1 LQNET
6 LNVFFFAGRFIRI
19 HLRFSTEKIRRKEER
34 ITGRRVRRKTTNHG
48 NVIKLR
54 FAGIYAS
61 QSLMPARL
69 ICRIIDIP
77 YGCCALDSSYLRKV
91 PKQLNFNY
99 FNLKS
104 D

>member
-1 LQNET
+1 
-6 LNVFFFAGRFIRI
+6 
-19 HLRFSTEKIRRKEER
+19 
-34 ITGRRVRRKTTNHG
+34 
-48 NVIKLR
+48 
-54 FAGIYAS
+54 
-61 QSLMPARL
+61 MPARL

-77 YGCCALDSSYLRKV
+77 YRCCALDSSYRRKV